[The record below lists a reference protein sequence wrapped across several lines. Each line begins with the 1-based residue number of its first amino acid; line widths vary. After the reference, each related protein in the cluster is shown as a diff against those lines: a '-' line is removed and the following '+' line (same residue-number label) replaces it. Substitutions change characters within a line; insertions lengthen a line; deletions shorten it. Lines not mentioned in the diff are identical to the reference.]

1 VRSRRHSC
9 RRLLRHIITGITIAG
24 ITTLITIT
32 GITITAITGISLSE
46 TFAPRRKQ
54 AAANRAAAFS
64 FGVSQ
69 RELDKL
75 LRTEL
80 AAIGT

>member
-24 ITTLITIT
+24 TTLITIT